1 MDTGSQAG
9 RYFVNI
15 ARNLWQRFLHLSL
28 HDAVIVGAAALAVL
42 FAVFW
47 ATYKFMRPAPP
58 SRVTI
63 VTGPADGAY
72 QIYAARYK
80 DFFARSGITLD
91 IKPSAGSAENFQ
103 RLQNR
108 SEDIDIAFLQSGV
121 TLGKELDGLVSLG
134 VIYPEPLW
142 LFHQK
147 DLALTNLEELR
158 GKRIAIGPEG
168 SGTRILALEL
178 LRAHAVADAPTSLS
192 PLGGMNAAL
201 ALLNKEVDAV
211 FVVGPAQSSAVWT
224 MLYTPN
230 LKIFNFT
237 QAEAYVR
244 RFPYLSV
251 LTLPR
256 GTIDL
261 PQNIPSKDISLVAPS
276 TNLVARDDFHPA
288 LIDLTLQAVSANH
301 GGAGLFSRAGQFPT
315 PNGVEIPLSRE
326 AERYYKSGKP
336 FLQRYLPFWAATLV
350 DRLVFMLLPIVAVLF
365 PLFRIA
371 PFLYS
376 WRIRRR
382 IFRYYGELKVIE
394 LDAQQKPDSKSRGE
408 WLEEIDRIERAAH
421 RIPTPLAF
429 ANQVYTLRQHVH
441 MVRKALLQRFSEAA
455 KSE

>member
-1 MDTGSQAG
+1 MSAL
-9 RYFVNI
+9 
-15 ARNLWQRFLHLSL
+15 RNLWQRFLHLSL
-28 HDAVIVGAAALAVL
+28 HDAVIIGVAALAVL

-58 SRVTI
+58 SHVTI

-91 IKPSAGSAENFQ
+91 IKPSAGSAENLQ

-108 SEDIDIAFLQSGV
+108 DENVDIAFIQSGV
-121 TLGKELDGLVSLG
+121 TLGKDVEGLVSLG

-147 DLALTNLEELR
+147 DLTLTSLEELK

-168 SGTRILALEL
+168 SGTRLLALEL
-178 LRAHAVADAPTSLS
+178 LRAHGVAEAPTSLS
-192 PLGGMNAAL
+192 PRGGMNAAL

-211 FVVGPAQSSAVWT
+211 FIVGPAQSSAVWT

-230 LKIFNFT
+230 LAMFNFT

-244 RFPYLSV
+244 RFPYLSA

-261 PQNIPSKDISLVAPS
+261 PQNIPSKDMSLVAPS
-276 TNLVARDDFHPA
+276 TNLIARDDFHPA
-288 LIDLTLQAVSANH
+288 LIDLTLQALSANH
-301 GGAGLFSRAGQFPT
+301 GGAGLFARAGQFPT

-326 AERYYKSGKP
+326 AERYYKNGKP

-350 DRLVFMLLPIVAVLF
+350 DRLVFMLLPIIALLF

-382 IFRYYGELKVIE
+382 IFRYYGELKMLEIE
-394 LDAQQKPDSKSRGE
+394 AQRKPESKSRAE
-408 WLEEIDRIERAAH
+408 WLNEIERIERAAH

-441 MVRKALLQRFSEAA
+441 MVRKALLHQFSQSA

>member
-1 MDTGSQAG
+1 MSAL
-9 RYFVNI
+9 
-15 ARNLWQRFLHLSL
+15 RNLWQRFLHLSL
-28 HDAVIVGAAALAVL
+28 HDAVIIGVAALAVL

-58 SRVTI
+58 SHVTI

-72 QIYAARYK
+72 QIYAAHYK

-91 IKPSAGSAENFQ
+91 IKPSAGSAENLQ

-108 SEDIDIAFLQSGV
+108 DENVDIAFIQSGV
-121 TLGKELDGLVSLG
+121 TLGKDVEGLVSLG

-147 DLALTNLEELR
+147 DLTLTSLEELK

-168 SGTRILALEL
+168 SGTRLLALEL
-178 LRAHAVADAPTSLS
+178 LRAHGVAEAPTSLS

-211 FVVGPAQSSAVWT
+211 FIVGPAQSSAVWT

-230 LKIFNFT
+230 LAMFNFT

-244 RFPYLSV
+244 RFPYLSA

-261 PQNIPSKDISLVAPS
+261 PQNIPSKDMSLVAPS
-276 TNLVARDDFHPA
+276 TNLIARDDFHPA
-288 LIDLTLQAVSANH
+288 LIDLTLQALSANH
-301 GGAGLFSRAGQFPT
+301 GGAGLFARAGQFPT

-326 AERYYKSGKP
+326 AERYYKNGKP

-350 DRLVFMLLPIVAVLF
+350 DRLVFMLLPIIALLF

-382 IFRYYGELKVIE
+382 IFRYYGELKMLEIE
-394 LDAQQKPDSKSRGE
+394 AQRKPESKSRAE
-408 WLEEIDRIERAAH
+408 WLNEIERIERAAH

-441 MVRKALLQRFSEAA
+441 MVRKALLHQFSQSA

>member
-1 MDTGSQAG
+1 MS
-9 RYFVNI
+9 VM
-15 ARNLWQRFLHLSL
+15 RNLWQRFLHLSL
-28 HDAVIVGAAALAVL
+28 HDAVIIGAAALALL

-58 SRVTI
+58 THVTI

-91 IKPSAGSAENFQ
+91 IKPSAGSAENLQ

-108 SEDIDIAFLQSGV
+108 DEDIDIGFLQSGA
-121 TLGKELDGLVSLG
+121 TLGKDVEGLVSLG

-147 DLALTNLEELR
+147 DLTVTSLEELK

-168 SGTRILALEL
+168 SGTRLLALEL
-178 LRAHAVADAPTSLS
+178 LSAHGVAGPPTVLL
-192 PLGGMNAAL
+192 PLGGMTAAL
-201 ALLNKEVDAV
+201 ALVSKEIDAV

-224 MLYTPN
+224 MLYTPS
-230 LKIFNFT
+230 LEIFNFT

-244 RFPYLSV
+244 RFPYLSAQ
-251 LTLPR
+251 TLPR

-261 PQNIPSKDISLVAPS
+261 PQNIPSKDINLVAPS
-276 TNLVARDDFHPA
+276 TNLLARDDFHPA
-288 LIDLTLQAVSANH
+288 LIDLTLQALSLNH

-315 PNGVEIPLSRE
+315 PDGVEIPLSRE

-382 IFRYYGELKVIE
+382 IFRYYGELKMIE
-394 LDAQQKPDSKSRGE
+394 LEARQNPQSKSRE
-408 WLEEIDRIERAAH
+408 QWLEEVDRIERAAH

-441 MVRKALLQRFSEAA
+441 MVRKALLQQFSGTA
-455 KSE
+455 KSN

>member
-1 MDTGSQAG
+1 MSAI
-9 RYFVNI
+9 RK
-15 ARNLWQRFLHLSL
+15 LWNHFLSLSL
-28 HDAVIVGAAALAVL
+28 HDAVIIGMAALALL

-58 SRVTI
+58 SHVTI

-91 IKPSAGSAENFQ
+91 IKASAGASENLQ
-103 RLQNR
+103 RLLDRN
-108 SEDIDIAFLQSGV
+108 EDVDIGFLQSGA
-121 TLGKELDGLVSLG
+121 TLGKDTEGLVSLG

-147 DLALTNLEELR
+147 DLNLTNLEELK
-158 GKRIAIGPEG
+158 GKRVAVGPEG
-168 SGTRILALEL
+168 SGTRLLALEL
-178 LRAHAVADAPTSLS
+178 LRAHGVADEPTILS
-192 PLGGMNAAL
+192 PLGGMNAAQ
-201 ALLNKEVDAV
+201 AMLNKEVDAV
-211 FVVGPAQSSAVWT
+211 FIVSPAQSSAVWT
-224 MLYTPN
+224 MLYTPD
-230 LKIFNFT
+230 LKMFSFT

-261 PQNIPSKDISLVAPS
+261 PRNIPPKDMSLVAPS
-276 TNLVARDDFHPA
+276 TTLVARDDFHPA
-288 LIDLTLQAVSANH
+288 LIDLTLQALGANH
-301 GGAGLFSRAGQFPT
+301 GGAGLFARAGQFPT

-326 AERYYKSGKP
+326 AERYYKSGTP

-350 DRLVFMLLPIVAVLF
+350 DRLIFMLLPIVAVLF
-365 PLFRIA
+365 PLFRVA

-382 IFRYYGELKVIE
+382 IFRYYGELKMIE
-394 LDAQQKPDSKSRGE
+394 LEARQKPESKSHGE
-408 WLEEIDRIERAAH
+408 WLEQIDHIERAAH

-429 ANQVYTLRQHVH
+429 ADQVYTLRQHVH
-441 MVRKALLQRFSEAA
+441 LVRKALLHQFSEAG

>member
-1 MDTGSQAG
+1 MSA
-9 RYFVNI
+9 I
-15 ARNLWQRFLHLSL
+15 RNLWQRFLHLSL
-28 HDAVIVGAAALAVL
+28 HDAVIIGALAVALL

-58 SRVTI
+58 SHVTI
-63 VTGPADGAY
+63 ITGPNDGAY

-80 DFFARSGITLD
+80 EFFARSGITLE
-91 IKPSAGSAENFQ
+91 IKPSAGAAENLQ
-103 RLQNR
+103 RLQDRN
-108 SEDIDIAFLQSGV
+108 EEIDIGFLQSGA
-121 TLGKELDGLVSLG
+121 TLGKEIEGLVSLG

-147 DLALTNLEELR
+147 DFDLTGLEALK
-158 GKRIAIGPEG
+158 GKRVAIGPEG
-168 SGTRILALEL
+168 SGTRSLALEL
-178 LRAHAVADAPTSLS
+178 LRAHAVADTPTVLS
-192 PLGGMNAAL
+192 PLGGMNAAQ

-224 MLYTPN
+224 MLYTPS
-230 LKIFNFT
+230 LAMFSFT

-244 RFPYLSV
+244 RFPYLSA

-261 PQNIPSKDISLVAPS
+261 PQNIPPKDMSLIAPS
-276 TNLVARDDFHPA
+276 TNLVAREDFHPA
-288 LIDLTLQAVSANH
+288 LIDLTLQALSANH
-301 GGAGLFSRAGQFPT
+301 GGAGLFARAGQFPT

-326 AERYYKSGKP
+326 AERYYKTGKP

-350 DRLVFMLLPIVAVLF
+350 DRLVFMLLPIIALLF

-394 LDAQQKPDSKSRGE
+394 LDAQQQPNSKSRGE

-429 ANQVYTLRQHVH
+429 ANQVYTLRQHVQ
-441 MVRKALLQRFSEAA
+441 MVRKALLQRFSEAG
-455 KSE
+455 KVD

>member
-1 MDTGSQAG
+1 MSAL
-9 RYFVNI
+9 
-15 ARNLWQRFLHLSL
+15 RNLWQRFLHLSL
-28 HDAVIVGAAALAVL
+28 HDAVIIGVAALAVL

-58 SRVTI
+58 SHVTI

-72 QIYAARYK
+72 QIYAAHYK

-91 IKPSAGSAENFQ
+91 IKPSAGSAENLQ

-108 SEDIDIAFLQSGV
+108 DENVDIAFIQSGV
-121 TLGKELDGLVSLG
+121 TLGKDVEGLVSLG

-147 DLALTNLEELR
+147 DLTLTSLEELK

-168 SGTRILALEL
+168 SGTRLLALEL
-178 LRAHAVADAPTSLS
+178 LRAHGVAEAPTSLS
-192 PLGGMNAAL
+192 PRGGMNAAL

-211 FVVGPAQSSAVWT
+211 FIVGPAQSSAVWT

-230 LKIFNFT
+230 LAMFNFT

-244 RFPYLSV
+244 RFPYLSA

-261 PQNIPSKDISLVAPS
+261 PQNIPSKDMSLVAPS
-276 TNLVARDDFHPA
+276 TNLIARDDFHPA
-288 LIDLTLQAVSANH
+288 LIDLTLQALSANH
-301 GGAGLFSRAGQFPT
+301 GGAGLFARAGQFPT

-326 AERYYKSGKP
+326 AERYYKNGKP

-350 DRLVFMLLPIVAVLF
+350 DRLVFMLLPIIALLF

-382 IFRYYGELKVIE
+382 IFRYYGELKMLEIE
-394 LDAQQKPDSKSRGE
+394 AQRKPESKSRAE
-408 WLEEIDRIERAAH
+408 WLNEIERIERAAH

-441 MVRKALLQRFSEAA
+441 MVRKALLHQFSQSA

>member
-1 MDTGSQAG
+1 M
-9 RYFVNI
+9 
-15 ARNLWQRFLHLSL
+15 RNLWRRFLELSL
-28 HDAVIVGAAALAVL
+28 HDAVILGLAVLALL

-58 SRVTI
+58 GHVTI

-80 DFFARSGITLD
+80 EFFARSGITLD
-91 IKPSAGSAENFQ
+91 IKPSAGSSENFQ

-108 SEDIDIAFLQSGV
+108 EEEIDIGLLQSGT
-121 TLGKELDGLVSLG
+121 TLGKEVEGLVSLG

-147 DLALTNLEELR
+147 ELDLTDLEQLN
-158 GKRIAIGPEG
+158 GKRLAVGPEG
-168 SGTRILALEL
+168 SGTRLLALEL
-178 LRAHAVADAPTSLS
+178 LRAHGIADAPTKLL
-192 PLGGMNAAL
+192 PLGGMNAVT
-201 ALLNKEVDAV
+201 ALLSKEVDAV

-230 LKIFNFT
+230 LEMYSFS

-244 RFPYLSV
+244 RFPYLTAV
-251 LTLPR
+251 TLPR

-261 PQNIPSKDISLVAPS
+261 PQNIPPKDMSLIAPS
-276 TNLVARDDFHPA
+276 TNLVAREDFHPA
-288 LIDLTLQAVSANH
+288 LIDLTLQALSANH
-301 GGAGLFSRAGQFPT
+301 GGAGLFARAGQFPT
-315 PNGVEIPLSRE
+315 ANGVEIPLSRE
-326 AERYYKSGKP
+326 AERYYKTGKP

-350 DRLVFMLLPIVAVLF
+350 DRLVFMLLPIIAILF
-365 PLFRIA
+365 PLFRLV

-382 IFRYYGELKVIE
+382 IFRYYGELKMIE
-394 LDAQQKPDSKSRGE
+394 HDARQKPGTKTREE

-441 MVRKALLQRFSEAA
+441 MVRKALLQRFSEVG
-455 KSE
+455 KME

>member
-1 MDTGSQAG
+1 MSSL
-9 RYFVNI
+9 R
-15 ARNLWQRFLHLSL
+15 RLWYRFLHLSL
-28 HDAVIVGAAALAVL
+28 HDAVIIGAVALAIL
-42 FAVFW
+42 FSVFW

-58 SRVTI
+58 KHVTI

-80 DFFARSGITLD
+80 DFFARNGITLD
-91 IKPSAGSAENFQ
+91 IIPSAGSSENLQ
-103 RLQNR
+103 RLQDRNQR
-108 SEDIDIAFLQSGV
+108 VDMGFLQSGA
-121 TLGKELDGLVSLG
+121 TLGKDIEGMVSLG
-134 VIYPEPLW
+134 VLYPEPLW

-147 DLALTNLEELR
+147 ELSLTNLDELT
-158 GKRIAIGPEG
+158 GKRVAIGPEG
-168 SGTRILALEL
+168 SGTRSLALEL
-178 LRAHAVADAPTSLS
+178 LRAHGVADAPTTLS
-192 PLGGMNAAL
+192 PLGGMGAAQ
-201 ALLNKEVDAV
+201 ALLTNEVDAV
-211 FVVGPAQSSAVWT
+211 FIVGPAQSSAVWT

-230 LKIFNFT
+230 LEMFSFT

-261 PQNIPSKDISLVAPS
+261 PQNIPPRDMSLIAPS
-276 TNLVARDDFHPA
+276 TNLDDFHPA
-288 LIDLTLQAVSANH
+288 LIDLTLQALSANH
-301 GGAGLFSRAGQFPT
+301 GGAGLFSRAGQFPS

-326 AERYYKSGKP
+326 AERYYKNGKP

-350 DRLVFMLLPIVAVLF
+350 DRLVFMLLPIVALLF

-382 IFRYYGELKVIE
+382 IFRYYGELKMIE
-394 LDAQQKPDSKSRGE
+394 LDARQKPESKSREE
-408 WLEEIDRIERAAH
+408 WLEELDRIERASH

-429 ANQVYTLRQHVH
+429 ADQVYTLREHVH
-441 MVRKALLQRFSEAA
+441 MVRKTLLHQFSEVA

>member
-1 MDTGSQAG
+1 
-9 RYFVNI
+9 
-15 ARNLWQRFLHLSL
+15 LSL
-28 HDAVIVGAAALAVL
+28 HDAVIIGAAVSVLL

-58 SRVTI
+58 RHVSI

-80 DFFARSGITLD
+80 DFFARNGITLE
-91 IKPSAGSAENFQ
+91 IKSSAGASENLQ
-103 RLQNR
+103 RLLDRN
-108 SEDIDIAFLQSGV
+108 EDIDLGFLQSGIA
-121 TLGKELDGLVSLG
+121 LGKDVEGLVSLG

-147 DLALTNLEELR
+147 DLSLTDLEELKGR
-158 GKRIAIGPEG
+158 RVAVGPEG
-168 SGTRILALEL
+168 SGTRKLALEL
-178 LRAHAVADAPTSLS
+178 LSAHGVAGAPTTLI
-192 PLGGMNAAL
+192 PLGGMGAAQ

-211 FVVGPAQSSAVWT
+211 FIVGPAQSSAVWT
-224 MLYTPN
+224 MLYTPE
-230 LKIFNFT
+230 IEMFNFI

-261 PQNIPSKDISLVAPS
+261 PQNIPPKDMSLVAPS

-288 LIDLTLQAVSANH
+288 LIDLTLQALSANH
-301 GGAGLFSRAGQFPT
+301 GTAGLFQRAGQFPT

-350 DRLVFMLLPIVAVLF
+350 DRLIFMFLPILAILF
-365 PLFRIA
+365 PLFRVA

-382 IFRYYGELKVIE
+382 IFRYYGELKMIE
-394 LDAQQKPDSKSRGE
+394 LEARQKPDSKSRSE
-408 WLEEIDRIERAAH
+408 WLEELDRIERAAH

-429 ANQVYTLRQHVH
+429 ADQVYTLRQHVH
-441 MVRKALLQRFSEAA
+441 MVRKALLHQFSVARV
-455 KSE
+455 K

>member
-1 MDTGSQAG
+1 MNAM
-9 RYFVNI
+9 
-15 ARNLWQRFLHLSL
+15 RNLWRRFLGLSL
-28 HDAVIVGAAALAVL
+28 HDAVIVGAAALALL

-58 SRVTI
+58 GHVTI

-80 DFFARSGITLD
+80 DFFSRSGITLD
-91 IKPSAGSAENFQ
+91 IKASAGASENLQ
-103 RLQNR
+103 RLLDQN
-108 SEDIDIAFLQSGV
+108 EDIDIGLLQSGV
-121 TLGKELDGLVSLG
+121 ALGKDTAGLVSLG

-142 LFHQK
+142 LFHRK
-147 DLALTNLEELR
+147 ELNLTNLEELKGR
-158 GKRIAIGPEG
+158 RVAVGPEG
-168 SGTRILALEL
+168 SGTRLLALEL
-178 LRAHAVADAPTSLS
+178 LRAHAVADEPTIVS
-192 PLGGMNAAL
+192 PLGGMNAVQ
-201 ALLNKEVDAV
+201 ALLNKDIDAV
-211 FVVGPAQSSAVWT
+211 FIVGPAQSSTVWT
-224 MLYTPN
+224 MLYTPD

-244 RFPYLSV
+244 RFPYLSA

-261 PQNIPSKDISLVAPS
+261 PQNIPPKDISLVAPS
-276 TNLVARDDFHPA
+276 TILVARDDFHPA
-288 LIDLTLQAVSANH
+288 LIDLTLQALSANH
-301 GGAGLFSRAGQFPT
+301 GGAGLFARAGQFPT

-350 DRLVFMLLPIVAVLF
+350 DRLIFMLLPIVAVLF
-365 PLFRIA
+365 PLFRVA

-382 IFRYYGELKVIE
+382 IFRYYGELKMIE
-394 LDAQQKPDSKSRGE
+394 LEARQKPETKSRSE
-408 WLEEIDRIERAAH
+408 WLEELDRIERAAH

-429 ANQVYTLRQHVH
+429 ADQVYTLRQHVH
-441 MVRKALLQRFSEAA
+441 MVRKALLHQFSEAG
-455 KSE
+455 KVE

>member
-1 MDTGSQAG
+1 M
-9 RYFVNI
+9 YK
-15 ARNLWQRFLHLSL
+15 LWQRFLSLSL
-28 HDAVIVGAAALAVL
+28 HDAVIIGAAALALL

-58 SRVTI
+58 DHVTI

-80 DFFARSGITLD
+80 DFFARNGITLD
-91 IKPSAGSAENFQ
+91 IKASAGASENLQ
-103 RLQNR
+103 RLLDRN
-108 SEDIDIAFLQSGV
+108 EDVDIGFLQSGL
-121 TLGKELDGLVSLG
+121 TLGKDTEGLVSLG

-147 DLALTNLEELR
+147 ELNLTDLEELK
-158 GKRIAIGPEG
+158 GKRVAVGPEG
-168 SGTRILALEL
+168 SGTRSLALEL
-178 LRAHAVADAPTSLS
+178 LRAHGVADEPTILS
-192 PLGGMNAAL
+192 SLGGMNAAE
-201 ALLNKEVDAV
+201 ALLKKEVDAV
-211 FVVGPAQSSAVWT
+211 FIVGPAQSSAVWT
-224 MLYTPN
+224 MLYTPA
-230 LKIFNFT
+230 LDMFSFT

-244 RFPYLSV
+244 RFPYLSA

-261 PQNIPSKDISLVAPS
+261 PQNIPPKDMSLVAPS
-276 TNLVARDDFHPA
+276 TTIVAREDFHPA
-288 LIDLTLQAVSANH
+288 LIDLTLQALSANH
-301 GGAGLFSRAGQFPT
+301 GAAGLFQRAGQFPT
-315 PNGVEIPLSRE
+315 ANGVEIPLSRE

-350 DRLVFMLLPIVAVLF
+350 DRLIFMLLPIVAVLF
-365 PLFRIA
+365 PLFRLA

-382 IFRYYGELKVIE
+382 IFRYYGELKMIE
-394 LDAQQKPDSKSRGE
+394 LEARQKPETKSRSE
-408 WLEEIDRIERAAH
+408 WLEELDRIERAAH

-429 ANQVYTLRQHVH
+429 ADQVYTLRQHVH
-441 MVRKALLQRFSEAA
+441 MVRKALLHQFSGVE

>member
-1 MDTGSQAG
+1 MRS
-9 RYFVNI
+9 
-15 ARNLWQRFLHLSL
+15 LWRRFLELSL
-28 HDAVIVGAAALAVL
+28 HDAVILGAAVLAIL

-58 SRVTI
+58 SHVII
-63 VTGPADGAY
+63 VTGPSDGAY
-72 QIYAARYK
+72 QIHAARYK
-80 DFFARSGITLD
+80 EFFARNGIALD
-91 IKPSAGSAENFQ
+91 IKPSAGSSENFR

-108 SEDIDIAFLQSGV
+108 DENIDIGFLQSGT
-121 TLGKELDGLVSLG
+121 TLGKDVKGLVSLG

-147 DLALTNLEELR
+147 DFNLTDLEGLK

-168 SGTRILALEL
+168 SGTRLLALEL
-178 LRAHAVADAPTSLS
+178 LRAHGVAEEPTALS
-192 PLGGMNAAL
+192 PLGGMSAAS
-201 ALLNKEVDAV
+201 AILNKEVDAV

-224 MLYTPN
+224 MLYSPS
-230 LKIFNFT
+230 LEMFSFS

-244 RFPYLSV
+244 RFPYLTAV
-251 LTLPR
+251 TLPR

-261 PQNIPSKDISLVAPS
+261 PQNIPPKDMSLVAPS

-288 LIDLTLQAVSANH
+288 LIDLTLQALSANH

-315 PNGVEIPLSRE
+315 ANGVEIPLSRE
-326 AERYYKSGKP
+326 AERYYKTGKP

-350 DRLVFMLLPIVAVLF
+350 DRLVFMLLPIIAILF
-365 PLFRIA
+365 PLFRLV

-382 IFRYYGELKVIE
+382 IFRYYGELKMIE

-408 WLEEIDRIERAAH
+408 WLDEINRIERAAH

-441 MVRKALLQRFSEAA
+441 MVREALMQRFSEVE
-455 KSE
+455 KME

>member
-1 MDTGSQAG
+1 M
-9 RYFVNI
+9 
-15 ARNLWQRFLHLSL
+15 RNPWQRFLRLSL
-28 HDAVIVGAAALAVL
+28 QDAVIVGAAAFVVL

-58 SRVTI
+58 GHVTI

-80 DFFARSGITLD
+80 DFFARNGITLD
-91 IKPSAGSAENFQ
+91 IKASAGASENLD
-103 RLQNR
+103 RLLDQN
-108 SEDIDIAFLQSGV
+108 EDIDIGLLQSGV
-121 TLGKELDGLVSLG
+121 ALGKETNGLVSLG

-142 LFHQK
+142 LFHGK
-147 DLALTNLEELR
+147 DFNLTDLQQLK
-158 GKRIAIGPEG
+158 GKRVAVGPEG
-168 SGTRILALEL
+168 SGARTLVLEL
-178 LRAHAVADAPTSLS
+178 LRAHAVADEPTIIS
-192 PLGGMNAAL
+192 PLGGMNAAQ
-201 ALLNKEVDAV
+201 ALLNKQVDAV
-211 FVVGPAQSSAVWT
+211 FIVAPAQSSAVWT
-224 MLYTPN
+224 MLYSPD
-230 LKIFNFT
+230 LAMFNFT

-244 RFPYLSV
+244 RFPYLSA

-261 PQNIPSKDISLVAPS
+261 PQNIPPKDMSLVAPS
-276 TNLVARDDFHPA
+276 TTLVARADFHPA
-288 LIDLTLQAVSANH
+288 LIDLTLQALSEYH
-301 GGAGLFSRAGQFPT
+301 GGAGLFARAGQFPT

-350 DRLVFMLLPIVAVLF
+350 DRLVFMLLPIIALLF

-382 IFRYYGELKVIE
+382 IFRYYGELKMIE
-394 LDAQQKPDSKSRGE
+394 LEAQQKPEGKSRAE

-429 ANQVYTLRQHVH
+429 ADQVYTLRQHVH
-441 MVRKALLQRFSEAA
+441 MVRKVLLHQFSGEV

>member
-1 MDTGSQAG
+1 MSVM
-9 RYFVNI
+9 RS
-15 ARNLWQRFLHLSL
+15 LWQRFLSLSL
-28 HDAVIVGAAALAVL
+28 HDSVIIGSAALALL

-58 SRVTI
+58 DHVTI

-80 DFFARSGITLD
+80 EFFSRNGITLEIKASAGASENLQRLLDSKEEADLGFLQSGITL
-91 IKPSAGSAENFQ
+91 
-103 RLQNR
+103 
-108 SEDIDIAFLQSGV
+108 
-121 TLGKELDGLVSLG
+121 GKDTQGLVSLG

-147 DLALTNLEELR
+147 NLNLTDLEELK
-158 GKRIAIGPEG
+158 GKRIAVGPEG
-168 SGTRILALEL
+168 SGTRSLVLEL
-178 LRAHAVADAPTSLS
+178 LRAHGVAEPPTTLS

-201 ALLNKEVDAV
+201 ALLNKQVDAV
-211 FVVGPAQSSAVWT
+211 FIVGPAQSSAVWT
-224 MLYTPN
+224 MLYTPD
-230 LKIFNFT
+230 LEMFNFT

-244 RFPYLSV
+244 RFPYLSAV
-251 LTLPR
+251 TLPR

-261 PQNIPSKDISLVAPS
+261 PRNIPPKDMSLIAPS
-276 TNLVARDDFHPA
+276 TNLVAREDFHPA
-288 LIDLTLQAVSANH
+288 LIDLTLQALSATH
-301 GGAGLFSRAGQFPT
+301 GGAGLFARAGQFPT
-315 PNGVEIPLSRE
+315 PNGVEVPLSRE
-326 AERYYKSGKP
+326 AERYYKNGKP

-350 DRLVFMLLPIVAVLF
+350 DRLIFMLLPIVAVLF

-382 IFRYYGELKVIE
+382 IFRYYGELKMIE
-394 LDAQQKPDSKSRGE
+394 LEARQKPESKTRAE
-408 WLEEIDRIERAAH
+408 WLEDLERVERAAH

-429 ANQVYTLRQHVH
+429 ADQVYTLREHVH
-441 MVRKALLQRFSEAA
+441 MVRKALLHQFSEMG

>member
-1 MDTGSQAG
+1 MSAM
-9 RYFVNI
+9 
-15 ARNLWQRFLHLSL
+15 RNLWQRFLHLSL
-28 HDAVIVGAAALAVL
+28 HDAVIIGVAALAFL

-58 SRVTI
+58 SHVTI

-91 IKPSAGSAENFQ
+91 IKASAGSAENLQ
-103 RLQNR
+103 RLQDR
-108 SEDIDIAFLQSGV
+108 SDDVDIGFLQSGA
-121 TLGKELDGLVSLG
+121 TLGKEVEGLVSLG

-142 LFHQK
+142 LFHQH
-147 DLALTNLEELR
+147 DLNLTNLEELK
-158 GKRIAIGPEG
+158 GKRVAIGPEG
-168 SGTRILALEL
+168 SGTRSLALEL
-178 LRAHAVADAPTSLS
+178 LRAHGVADAPTVLS
-192 PLGGMNAAL
+192 PLGGMNAAM
-201 ALLNKEVDAV
+201 ALLNKEIDAV
-211 FVVGPAQSSAVWT
+211 FIVGPAQSSAVWT
-224 MLYTPN
+224 MLYSPN
-230 LKIFNFT
+230 LEMFSFT

-244 RFPYLSV
+244 RFPYLTS

-261 PQNIPSKDISLVAPS
+261 PQNIPSKDMSLVAPS
-276 TNLVARDDFHPA
+276 TNLVARDNFHPA
-288 LIDLTLQAVSANH
+288 LIDLTLQALSANH
-301 GGAGLFSRAGQFPT
+301 GGAGLFARAGQFPT

-326 AERYYKSGKP
+326 AERYYKNGKP

-350 DRLVFMLLPIVAVLF
+350 DRLVFMLLPIIALLF

-382 IFRYYGELKVIE
+382 IFRYYGELKLIE
-394 LDAQQKPDSKSRGE
+394 LEAQQKPESKSREE

-429 ANQVYTLRQHVH
+429 ADQVYTLRQHVH
-441 MVRKALLQRFSEAA
+441 MVRKALLYQFSGTA
-455 KSE
+455 KSQ

>member
-1 MDTGSQAG
+1 M
-9 RYFVNI
+9 RNI
-15 ARNLWQRFLHLSL
+15 WHRFKELSL
-28 HDAVIVGAAALAVL
+28 HDAVIVGAAVLALL
-42 FAVFW
+42 FAIFW

-58 SRVTI
+58 SHVTI
-63 VTGPADGAY
+63 ITGPADGAY

-80 DFFARSGITLD
+80 EFFARSGITLD
-91 IKPSAGSAENFQ
+91 IKPSAGALENLQ

-108 SEDIDIAFLQSGV
+108 GEEIDIGFLQSGS
-121 TLGKELDGLVSLG
+121 TMGKDVEGLVSLG
-134 VIYPEPLW
+134 VLYPEPLW

-147 DLALTNLEELR
+147 DTNISGLEELK

-168 SGTRILALEL
+168 SGTRLLALEL
-178 LRAHAVADAPTSLS
+178 LRGHGVADAPTTLL
-192 PLGGMNAAL
+192 PLGGMNAVQ
-201 ALLNKEVDAV
+201 ALLNKEIDAV

-230 LKIFNFT
+230 LEVYSFT

-244 RFPYLSV
+244 RFPYLSMV
-251 LTLPR
+251 TLPR

-261 PQNIPSKDISLVAPS
+261 PQNIPPKDITLIAPS

-288 LIDLTLQAVSANH
+288 LIDLTLQALSANH
-301 GGAGLFSRAGQFPT
+301 GGAGLFARAGQFPS

-326 AERYYKSGKP
+326 AERYYKTGKP

-350 DRLVFMLLPIVAVLF
+350 DRLVFMLLPIIAILF
-365 PLFRIA
+365 PLFRLV

-382 IFRYYGELKVIE
+382 IFRYYGELKMIE
-394 LDAQQKPDSKSRGE
+394 HEARNQPDAKAHAE
-408 WLEEIDRIERAAH
+408 WLDGLDRIERAAH

-429 ANQVYTLRQHVH
+429 ANQVYTLRQHVQ
-441 MVRKALLQRFSEAA
+441 MVRRGLQQRFGEAR

>member
-1 MDTGSQAG
+1 MSAL
-9 RYFVNI
+9 
-15 ARNLWQRFLHLSL
+15 RNLWQRFLHLSL
-28 HDAVIVGAAALAVL
+28 HDAVIIGVAALAVL

-58 SRVTI
+58 SHVTI

-72 QIYAARYK
+72 QIYAAHYK

-91 IKPSAGSAENFQ
+91 IKPSAGSAENLQ

-108 SEDIDIAFLQSGV
+108 DENVDIAFIQSGV
-121 TLGKELDGLVSLG
+121 TLGKDVEGLVSLG

-147 DLALTNLEELR
+147 DLTLTSLEELK

-168 SGTRILALEL
+168 SGTRLLALEL
-178 LRAHAVADAPTSLS
+178 LRAHGVAEAPTSLS

-211 FVVGPAQSSAVWT
+211 FIVGPAQSSAVWT

-230 LKIFNFT
+230 LAMFNFT

-244 RFPYLSV
+244 RFPYLSA

-261 PQNIPSKDISLVAPS
+261 PQNIPSKDMSLVAPS
-276 TNLVARDDFHPA
+276 TNLIARDDFHPA
-288 LIDLTLQAVSANH
+288 LIDLTLQALSANH
-301 GGAGLFSRAGQFPT
+301 GGAGLFARAGQFPT

-326 AERYYKSGKP
+326 AERYYKNGKP

-350 DRLVFMLLPIVAVLF
+350 DRLVFMLLPIIALLF

-382 IFRYYGELKVIE
+382 IFRYYGELKMLEIE
-394 LDAQQKPDSKSRGE
+394 AQRKPESKSRTE
-408 WLEEIDRIERAAH
+408 WLNEIERIERAAH

-441 MVRKALLQRFSEAA
+441 MVRKALLHQFSQSA

>member
-1 MDTGSQAG
+1 MS
-9 RYFVNI
+9 VM
-15 ARNLWQRFLHLSL
+15 RNLWQRFLHLSL
-28 HDAVIVGAAALAVL
+28 HDAVIVGAAALALL

-58 SRVTI
+58 SHVTI

-80 DFFARSGITLD
+80 DFFARSGITLE
-91 IKPSAGSAENFQ
+91 IKPSAGSSENLQ

-108 SEDIDIAFLQSGV
+108 DEDIDIGFLQSGA
-121 TLGKELDGLVSLG
+121 TLGKDIQGLVSLG

-147 DLALTNLEELR
+147 DLTVTSLEELK

-168 SGTRILALEL
+168 SGTRLLALEL
-178 LRAHAVADAPTSLS
+178 LSAHGVAGPPTVLL

-201 ALLNKEVDAV
+201 ALVSNEIDAV

-224 MLYTPN
+224 MLYTPS
-230 LKIFNFT
+230 LEIFNFT
-237 QAEAYVR
+237 QAQAYVR
-244 RFPYLSV
+244 RFPYLSAQ
-251 LTLPR
+251 TLPR

-261 PQNIPSKDISLVAPS
+261 PQNIPSKDINLVAPS
-276 TNLVARDDFHPA
+276 TNLLARDDFHPA
-288 LIDLTLQAVSANH
+288 LIDLTLQALSLNH

-315 PNGVEIPLSRE
+315 PDGVEMPLSRE

-350 DRLVFMLLPIVAVLF
+350 DRLMFMLLPIVAVLF

-382 IFRYYGELKVIE
+382 IFRYYGELKMIE
-394 LDAQQKPDSKSRGE
+394 LEARQNPQSKSRE
-408 WLEEIDRIERAAH
+408 QWLEEVDRIERAAH

-429 ANQVYTLRQHVH
+429 SNQVYTLRQHVH
-441 MVRKALLQRFSEAA
+441 LVRKALLQQFSFTA
-455 KSE
+455 KSD

>member
-1 MDTGSQAG
+1 MSAM
-9 RYFVNI
+9 
-15 ARNLWQRFLHLSL
+15 RNLWQRFLHLSL
-28 HDAVIVGAAALAVL
+28 HDAVIIGVAALAFL

-58 SRVTI
+58 SHVTI

-91 IKPSAGSAENFQ
+91 IKASAGSAENLQ
-103 RLQNR
+103 RLQDR
-108 SEDIDIAFLQSGV
+108 SDDVDIGFLQSGA
-121 TLGKELDGLVSLG
+121 TLGKEVEGLVSLG
-134 VIYPEPLW
+134 VICPEPLW
-142 LFHQK
+142 LFHQL
-147 DLALTNLEELR
+147 DLNLTNLEELR
-158 GKRIAIGPEG
+158 GKRVAIGPEG
-168 SGTRILALEL
+168 SGTRSLALEL
-178 LRAHAVADAPTSLS
+178 LRAHGVADAPTVLS
-192 PLGGMNAAL
+192 PLGGMNAAT
-201 ALLNKEVDAV
+201 ALLNKEIDAV
-211 FVVGPAQSSAVWT
+211 FIVGPAQSSAVWT
-224 MLYTPN
+224 MLYSPN
-230 LKIFNFT
+230 LEMFSFT

-244 RFPYLSV
+244 RFPYLTS

-261 PQNIPSKDISLVAPS
+261 PQNIPSKDMSLVAPS
-276 TNLVARDDFHPA
+276 TNLVARDNFHPA
-288 LIDLTLQAVSANH
+288 LIDLTLQALSANH
-301 GGAGLFSRAGQFPT
+301 GGAGLFARAGQFPT

-326 AERYYKSGKP
+326 AERYYKNGKP

-350 DRLVFMLLPIVAVLF
+350 DRLVFMLLPIIALLF

-382 IFRYYGELKVIE
+382 IFRYYGELKLIE
-394 LDAQQKPDSKSRGE
+394 LEAQQKPESRSREE

-429 ANQVYTLRQHVH
+429 ADQVYTLRQHVH
-441 MVRKALLQRFSEAA
+441 MVRKALLYQFSGTA
-455 KSE
+455 KSQ